1 MIIKKGNNSI
11 GDCGINNFKN
21 SKLCVKRPIK
31 KIDKPKVKDKNNIMA
46 IWLVNAIP
54 NGVILIKL
62 HNKTKKNNEKI
73 NGK

>member
-46 IWLVNAIP
+46 I
-54 NGVILIKL
+54 
-62 HNKTKKNNEKI
+62 
-73 NGK
+73 